1 MPTCG
6 GNNENAGATR
16 PIVPSFT
23 APTALASKWI
33 HEQLLPYV
41 ISIPTTCMDSL
52 AYTRELDNLILPK
65 PWAGLIVCLD
75 VVALY
80 PSIPMKD
87 RLQATMQFL
96 KENTPLPHEAQLM
109 IVKIM
114 EWVVSNKYV
123 EHRNRIYHQVDGIVI
138 GEALSV
144 MVANI
149 FTYKVVEEKMSY
161 VTYE

>member
-1 MPTCG
+1 
-6 GNNENAGATR
+6 
-16 PIVPSFT
+16 
-23 APTALASKWI
+23 
-33 HEQLLPYV
+33 
-41 ISIPTTCMDSL
+41 
-52 AYTRELDNLILPK
+52 
-65 PWAGLIVCLD
+65 
-75 VVALY
+75 
-80 PSIPMKD
+80 
-87 RLQATMQFL
+87 MQFL